1 MNEIFQA
8 IRNNAVAIGIF
19 AIVTAAV
26 IAFTQLST
34 REKIAHNKA
43 EFQARALYEIVPR
56 EIDPDL
62 LAHEIQLRAAP
73 ELGYPAGITG
83 WQAIN
88 SGEVVTVLLPVIA
101 PDGYSGNI
109 ELLVGVNAD
118 SSLAGVRVLSHK
130 ETPGLGDKI
139 ELAKSDWILVFTG
152 AHMGV
157 NRDEDWAVKKD
168 GGNFDQFTGA
178 TITPRAVV
186 NATARAIEFFRAHRA
201 QLLQPVTADAASA
214 AGVTQ

>member
-1 MNEIFQA
+1 MNEVFQA
-8 IRNNAVAIGIF
+8 IRNNALAIGIF

-26 IAFTQLST
+26 IAFTQLGT
-34 REKIAHNKA
+34 REMIAHNKA

-56 EIDPDL
+56 DIDPQL
-62 LAHEIQLRAAP
+62 LSHELPMRAAP
-73 ELGYPAGITG
+73 ELGYPSGVTA

-88 SGEVVTVLLPVIA
+88 NGEVVTVLLPVIA

-109 ELLVGVNAD
+109 ELLIGVNAD

-139 ELAKSDWILVFTG
+139 ELSKSDWILDFEG
-152 AHMGV
+152 ARMAV
-157 NRDEDWAVKKD
+157 NRDDTWAVKQD
-168 GGNFDQFTGA
+168 GGRFDQFTGA
-178 TITPRAVV
+178 TITPRAIV

-201 QLLQPVTADAASA
+201 ALLKPDTADAANA
-214 AGVTQ
+214 AGATQ